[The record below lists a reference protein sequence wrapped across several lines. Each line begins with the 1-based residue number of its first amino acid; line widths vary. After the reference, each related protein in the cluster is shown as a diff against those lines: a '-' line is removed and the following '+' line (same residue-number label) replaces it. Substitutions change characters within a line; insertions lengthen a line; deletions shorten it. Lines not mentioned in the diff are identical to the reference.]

1 MGRPPDYEW
10 AVLDESEDPIPG
22 EPHEVRAEATR
33 LGTMAQTIRDQ
44 IGLLT
49 DIAGDE
55 NVGKFADKLRDTATE
70 LRGDLG
76 KVATRYETVSG
87 YLGNWADDLDYC
99 QSESLKALT
108 KAQAAAPTA
117 NAPELKPVPG
127 RPQPELTPQQQH
139 QKDVAAHAKQAAQGE
154 LSQAKTQLA
163 HAKSHRDDRG
173 RHWMQK
179 IEDTEH
185 DGLKDSRWDG
195 IKDFIH
201 EHAGLIKLLAD
212 ICTWIV
218 TALIIVSLFI
228 PGLDIATALL
238 GGLLLAAL
246 LGHTAVALTGD
257 GSWTDVAMDV
267 FAIATLGTAA
277 WAKGALEGSTAFAE
291 GVANTLRG
299 GAEAEEGVSSVAK
312 GATEGMDLAESASQ
326 GTLNQIW
333 SSVAD
338 WGSSVGQKFLAG
350 GEKEVVENMAKLRQ
364 LAEEFP
370 NTRLFPNALTRAGG
384 FLHTVR
390 LINGAAN
397 VADEF
402 SHWAGGSDTFNFVGN
417 LVHGKGFDG
426 DLLHPVVE
434 GDTSKPLPIFGR
446 FKELTTVEVGS

>member
-1 MGRPPDYEW
+1 MSRPPDYEW
-10 AVLDESEDPIPG
+10 AVLDESQDPIPG
-22 EPHEVRAEATR
+22 EPHEVRAEAKR
-33 LGTMAQTIRDQ
+33 LSKMAETIRDQ

-55 NVGKFADKLRDTATE
+55 NVGKFADKLRDTASE
-70 LRGDLG
+70 LKGDLG

-87 YLGNWADDLDYC
+87 YLGSWADDLDHC

-108 KAQAAAPTA
+108 KAQAVAPTA
-117 NAPELKPVPG
+117 NSPEAKPAPG
-127 RPQPELTPQQQH
+127 QPAPKLTPEQQH
-139 QKDVAAHAKQAAQGE
+139 HKDVLDHAKQAAQGE
-154 LSQAKTQLA
+154 LAQAKTQLA
-163 HAKSHRDDRG
+163 HTKSHRDERAH
-173 RHWMQK
+173 HWMQK

-238 GGLLLAAL
+238 GGLMLAAL

-257 GSWTDVAMDV
+257 GSWTDVAMDA
-267 FAIATLGTAA
+267 FAIVTLGTAA
-277 WAKGALEGSTAFAE
+277 WAKGLLDGSTEFAE
-291 GVANTLRG
+291 GVANATRA
-299 GAEAEEGVSSVAK
+299 GAEGEEGGTNASRA
-312 GATEGMDLAESASQ
+312 LAEGADMAEGADQ
-326 GTLNQIW
+326 EGFTRLW
-333 SSVAD
+333 SSLSDYGTA
-338 WGSSVGQKFLAG
+338 VGQKFLAG
-350 GEKEVVENMAKLRQ
+350 GEKEVLENMTKLRQ

-384 FLHTVR
+384 FLKTVR
-390 LINGAAN
+390 IINGAAN
-397 VADEF
+397 AADEF
-402 SHWAGGSDTFNFVGN
+402 SHWAGGSDTFNFIGN

-434 GDTSKPLPIFGR
+434 GDTSKPLPIFGK